1 LTRSPIVRGLI
12 TERDFNEA
20 ESEFPGITKVY
31 GGLSVKPATF
41 LELLHVYLVDPRR
54 EHEPVGRP
62 ATR

>member
-1 LTRSPIVRGLI
+1 MLWTPIVRGLI

-41 LELLHVYLVDPRR
+41 LELLHVYLFDPRH
-54 EHEPVGRP
+54 ENEPVGRRP
-62 ATR
+62 TK